1 MCSSFHAL
9 PNAVPTA
16 PFTFRSRLPS
26 HNFSVNPSDSLLSS
40 SNPHDSPLDAAAGS
54 NGHSS
59 SANAP
64 AFQATFLNNE
74 DQGPNLLL
82 QHDNAIDC
90 TTPSVSGTTDF
101 PPPPIV
107 QSLQDDIIRRWCAA
121 SQPSQFEEAGCA
133 VCGLLKLKSDL
144 SLLKHVQ
151 NMLHVLEVPGV
162 TRVARKKASDPIRE
176 RSGPVID
183 NTCNMI
189 CNSCRSAVRTGKVP
203 RFALCNGLWL
213 GQVPPELNNLTFYE
227 RILVSRVRHSKCFVR
242 VQRGGSN
249 GNGHSKLVSNV
260 IAFENPTPKI
270 YDILPPPRKDIEEVL
285 AIMFSGTGSPT
296 DDDYKRALLLVRRN
310 VVADAIHWCILN
322 HCDYSDV
329 LFSPDNLQGY
339 AEDSPIVSIEFF
351 EKHSNRNAEGVS
363 VHDNLDDD
371 GIEGGDCVFTVHGI
385 VGEDLQHM

>member
-1 MCSSFHAL
+1 
-9 PNAVPTA
+9 
-16 PFTFRSRLPS
+16 
-26 HNFSVNPSDSLLSS
+26 
-40 SNPHDSPLDAAAGS
+40 
-54 NGHSS
+54 
-59 SANAP
+59 
-64 AFQATFLNNE
+64 
-74 DQGPNLLL
+74 
-82 QHDNAIDC
+82 
-90 TTPSVSGTTDF
+90 
-101 PPPPIV
+101 
-107 QSLQDDIIRRWCAA
+107 
-121 SQPSQFEEAGCA
+121 
-133 VCGLLKLKSDL
+133 
-144 SLLKHVQ
+144 
-151 NMLHVLEVPGV
+151 
-162 TRVARKKASDPIRE
+162 
-176 RSGPVID
+176 
-183 NTCNMI
+183 MI

-213 GQVPPELNNLTFYE
+213 GQVPPELKNLTFYE

-270 YDILPPPRKDIEEVL
+270 YNILPPPRKDIEEVL
-285 AIMFSGTGSPT
+285 AIMFSGSGSPT

-322 HCDYSDV
+322 HCDYNDV

-363 VHDNLDDD
+363 VHDDLDDD

-385 VGEDLQHM
+385 VGEDLQHMSSEAQKAQAIKHLDAGRKFLRMSHAQNPESLYNNPHLYPKMFPWLFPFGLGGIGGTRLPSNKLSDEKHKSLLMLYHDK